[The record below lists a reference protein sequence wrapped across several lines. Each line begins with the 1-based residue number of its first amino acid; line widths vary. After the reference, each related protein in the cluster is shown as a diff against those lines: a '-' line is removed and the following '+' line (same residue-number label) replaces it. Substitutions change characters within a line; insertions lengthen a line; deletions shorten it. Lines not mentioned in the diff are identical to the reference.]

1 MAAAVV
7 PDCLPAVVAAAAV
20 ALAALGAAVE
30 VSRELA
36 RLTSWAGFFD
46 LSFSM
51 ATKKTGRFDY

>member
-7 PDCLPAVVAAAAV
+7 PDCLPAAVAAAV
-20 ALAALGAAVE
+20 AVAAWGAAVE